1 MTVVLYSM
9 LLILAF
15 FFTFVFVT
23 AISWQM
29 IDLLR
34 HRLHGRTSFWEKCSQ
49 LMQLAIS
56 ILPFSQKVGEHKEQV
71 TNGLLKEVKISLFVN
86 EVSVI
91 DQFARLSFQQKVSL
105 LVAIGVLIMAFWY
118 FSPGILKG
126 IYDAG
131 YRMGQSIALWL
142 KQNR

>member
-34 HRLHGRTSFWEKCSQ
+34 HRLHARTSFWEKCSQ

-56 ILPFSQKVGEHKEQV
+56 ILP
-71 TNGLLKEVKISLFVN
+71 
-86 EVSVI
+86 
-91 DQFARLSFQQKVSL
+91 FARLSFQQKVSL

-131 YRMGQSIALWL
+131 NGSVDSTLVEVELM
-142 KQNR
+142 KE

>member
-1 MTVVLYSM
+1 M
-9 LLILAF
+9 
-15 FFTFVFVT
+15 
-23 AISWQM
+23 
-29 IDLLR
+29 
-34 HRLHGRTSFWEKCSQ
+34 
-49 LMQLAIS
+49 
-56 ILPFSQKVGEHKEQV
+56 GEHKEQV
-71 TNGLLKEVKISLFVN
+71 TSGLLKEVKISLFVN

-131 YRMGQSIALWL
+131 NGSVDSTLVEVELMKGSTVNLYYATWL
-142 KQNR
+142 IFLATLLITI

>member
-1 MTVVLYSM
+1 M
-9 LLILAF
+9 
-15 FFTFVFVT
+15 
-23 AISWQM
+23 
-29 IDLLR
+29 
-34 HRLHGRTSFWEKCSQ
+34 
-49 LMQLAIS
+49 
-56 ILPFSQKVGEHKEQV
+56 GEHKEQV

-105 LVAIGVLIMAFWY
+105 LVALGVLIMSFWY

-131 YRMGQSIALWL
+131 YQTGQSIARWL
-142 KQNR
+142 K

>member
-1 MTVVLYSM
+1 M
-9 LLILAF
+9 
-15 FFTFVFVT
+15 
-23 AISWQM
+23 
-29 IDLLR
+29 
-34 HRLHGRTSFWEKCSQ
+34 
-49 LMQLAIS
+49 
-56 ILPFSQKVGEHKEQV
+56 GEHKEQV

-131 YRMGQSIALWL
+131 NGSVDSTLVEVELMKGSTVNLYYATWL
-142 KQNR
+142 IFLATLLITI

>member
-1 MTVVLYSM
+1 M
-9 LLILAF
+9 
-15 FFTFVFVT
+15 
-23 AISWQM
+23 
-29 IDLLR
+29 
-34 HRLHGRTSFWEKCSQ
+34 
-49 LMQLAIS
+49 
-56 ILPFSQKVGEHKEQV
+56 GEHKEQV

-126 IYDAG
+126 IYDSGNGSVDSTLVEVELMKGSTVNLYYAT
-131 YRMGQSIALWL
+131 WL
-142 KQNR
+142 IFLATLLITI

>member
-23 AISWQM
+23 AIGWQM

-34 HRLHGRTSFWEKCSQ
+34 HRLHPRTSFWEKYSQ
-49 LMQLAIS
+49 LTQLAIS
-56 ILPFSQKVGEHKEQV
+56 ILPFSQKAGEHKEQV

-131 YRMGQSIALWL
+131 YQTGQSIARWL
-142 KQNR
+142 KQS

>member
-1 MTVVLYSM
+1 M
-9 LLILAF
+9 
-15 FFTFVFVT
+15 
-23 AISWQM
+23 
-29 IDLLR
+29 
-34 HRLHGRTSFWEKCSQ
+34 
-49 LMQLAIS
+49 
-56 ILPFSQKVGEHKEQV
+56 GEHKEHV

-91 DQFARLSFQQKVSL
+91 DQFAFQQKVSL

-142 KQNR
+142 K